1 MKLKV
6 SAREMLRYM
15 SKLQQPKPLR
25 VEDFKIMESEVR
37 DPEPIRRSAW
47 ELEKAD

>member
-6 SAREMLRYM
+6 SAREMLAYM
-15 SKLQQPKPLR
+15 SKLQQPKPPKL
-25 VEDFKIMESEVR
+25 DFKIMESEVR